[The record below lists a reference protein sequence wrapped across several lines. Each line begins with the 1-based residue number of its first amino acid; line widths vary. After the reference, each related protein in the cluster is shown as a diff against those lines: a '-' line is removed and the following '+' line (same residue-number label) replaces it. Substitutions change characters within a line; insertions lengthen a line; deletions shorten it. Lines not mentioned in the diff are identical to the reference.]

1 MMKQI
6 LKLSILLLFFIP
18 LQKVE
23 GQDIIMGSAPLV
35 ADIGDSPRYFYD
47 PGGEGYFTPG
57 LDVTMTLRTEAVNA
71 QLYVLFEEF
80 AIGDRDT
87 LWIYDGASV
96 NAPLLGCYSLMNS
109 PGEILASGRDM
120 TFVFHS
126 GNEPVQGLLDGW
138 KAQVYAYNSQPLEI
152 NYGEWTS
159 VLTCNADF
167 YDAGGPSGNIGTAV
181 PDINFTEF
189 TSPIGTHIKCEFEG
203 RFQAAGLLRIYDGV
217 VDLTNPADI
226 HHNQRLIGQFLAG
239 TNGTLPPAPDDTI
252 PTFFSTTN
260 TLCFVYE
267 GASGD
272 ANKPGWKAHISC
284 VPELLEYDEY
294 NYSLGIS
301 NILLGDYADAANQEV
316 IVLDT
321 LRPVVLLHADML
333 ATGQFTNDY
342 TVKQIPYNEQAML
355 FDYNAGQPVNAQ
367 NDDQWLAPVDLNEC
381 SPTLRFLFFGQIYDK
396 LYPSSNGIVS
406 FNQQSQGA
414 TCVWNTENYIP
425 APRPPYTYT
434 PYCYQNSAYLLY
446 EDVNPNPTYCYPTG
460 GFNNGTIRVGV
471 VGDFPCR
478 AFVFN
483 YDNVGL
489 YSCCT
494 SSNPDYFNTYQMVLL
509 EGSGI
514 IDVYIKH
521 RACCTSWNG
530 GRGVIGLQNKTS
542 SQIVTPPNRDFG
554 TTANPIA
561 WSADHEAW
569 RFTPVT
575 PPAEYGELTWYKDT
589 VDEEHIFSYS
599 PTAKNQTIAVR
610 PTATTSYI
618 SEYKYVDATG
628 YTMEFRD
635 TTLVLVPEPIDS
647 TSVAVRNADFTVW
660 PNPTHDAVY
669 VKLQSTREMPSAIE
683 VLDLNGRLL
692 FAVPAQETTRVDLS
706 RLSSGFYLLKAA
718 GGKGAAV
725 KIAKR

>member
-1 MMKQI
+1 MKQI

-47 PGGEGYFTPG
+47 PGGQGYFTPG

-80 AIGDRDT
+80 AIGDWDT

-120 TFVFHS
+120 TFEFHS
-126 GNEPVQGLLDGW
+126 SNVPIPISPSLRDGW

-167 YDAGGPSGNIGTAV
+167 YDAGGPSGYIGAAG
-181 PDINFTEF
+181 PDSSFTEF
-189 TSPIGTHIKCEFEG
+189 TSAIGTHIKCEFEG
-203 RFQAAGLLRIYDGV
+203 RFQADGVLKIYDGQYN
-217 VDLTNPADI
+217 DSTK
-226 HHNQRLIGQFLAG
+226 RLIGQFLAG
-239 TNGTLPPAPDDTI
+239 ANGTLPPVPDDTI

-267 GASGD
+267 GAPGD
-272 ANKPGWKAHISC
+272 SNKPGWKAHISC
-284 VPELLEYDEY
+284 VPELLEYDDYNEY
-294 NYSLGIS
+294 NYDNRCPLVIS
-301 NILLGDYADAANQEV
+301 NMPLGDYADAANPEV
-316 IVLDT
+316 IVLDI
-321 LRPVVLLHADML
+321 LRPVVLLHADVF
-333 ATGQFTNDY
+333 ATGQYTNDY
-342 TVKQIPYNEQAML
+342 TVKQIPYNENAML
-355 FDYNAGQPVNAQ
+355 AGYDAGEPHFANTG
-367 NDDQWLAPVDLNEC
+367 DEWLAPVNLNLYG
-381 SPTLRFLFFGQIYDK
+381 PTLRFLFFGQIYDK
-396 LYPSSNGIVS
+396 LYPSSCGIVS
-406 FNQQSQGA
+406 FNPHTQGEY
-414 TCVWNTENYIP
+414 CNWNTASYVP
-425 APRPPYTYT
+425 TPSPPYANT
-434 PYCYQNSAYLLY
+434 PYCYANSAYLLY
-446 EDVNPNPTYCYPTG
+446 EDVNPNPSSCPQ
-460 GFNNGTIRVGV
+460 NGNIRTGV
-471 VGDFPCR
+471 VGCFPRR
-478 AFVFN
+478 AYVVN
-483 YDNVGL
+483 YNNMGL
-489 YSCCT
+489 FSCCLQGG
-494 SSNPDYFNTYQMVLL
+494 NMYNTYQMLL
-509 EGSGI
+509 YEGSGV

-542 SQIVTPPNRDFG
+542 SQIVTPPGRDFG
-554 TTANPIA
+554 TTANPIT
-561 WSADHEAW
+561 WSADNEAW

-589 VDEEHIFSYS
+589 VDEEHILSYS

-618 SEYKYVDATG
+618 SEYKYVDIAG
-628 YTMEFRD
+628 NMMEFRD

-647 TSVAVRNADFTVW
+647 TGVAVRNADFTVW

-706 RLSSGFYLLKAA
+706 RLSSGFYFLRAA